1 MLKVLVADDH
11 PLFREAVVLAIRH
24 LEGTDSQILEAG
36 ALDETC
42 RLAAAVPDLDLLL
55 LDLKMPG
62 TEGLAGLLELRSR
75 FPALPI
81 VIVSA
86 TEDPRMIREA
96 LAAGA
101 MAYIPKSLDRADI
114 ADALRHVL
122 AGETW
127 RPEDGEDAASPA
139 GVLTA
144 QRIAALTPQQRN
156 ILKLMVAGKPNKII
170 AYDLGIAET
179 TVKAH
184 ITLILRKLGVFSRT
198 QAVLAARD
206 FFG

>member
-11 PLFREAVVLAIRH
+11 PLFREAVTLAVRH
-24 LEGTDSQILEAG
+24 LDSTDSQILEAG
-36 ALDETC
+36 TLAEVG
-42 RLAAAVPDLDLLL
+42 RLASAIPDLDLLL

-62 TEGLAGLLELRSR
+62 SDGLGGLLELRRR
-75 FPALPI
+75 FPALPV

-86 TEDPRMIREA
+86 TEDPRIIEA
-96 LAAGA
+96 IAAGA
-101 MAYIPKSLDRADI
+101 MAYIPKSLDRAGM
-114 ADALRHVL
+114 AKALRHVL

-127 RPEDGEDAASPA
+127 QPEVREGEAAPEGA
-139 GVLTA
+139 LMT

-156 ILKLMVAGKPNKII
+156 ILSLMVAGKPNKII
-170 AYDLGIAET
+170 AYELGIAET

-206 FFG
+206 LVS